1 METDR
6 GQIMQ
11 NGENWQKDR
20 REKRTAGRLCKTEK
34 NGRRTG
40 ARSGPRT
47 DYAKQKN
54 VENDRRG
61 ARFG

>member
-1 METDR
+1 
-6 GQIMQ
+6 MQ